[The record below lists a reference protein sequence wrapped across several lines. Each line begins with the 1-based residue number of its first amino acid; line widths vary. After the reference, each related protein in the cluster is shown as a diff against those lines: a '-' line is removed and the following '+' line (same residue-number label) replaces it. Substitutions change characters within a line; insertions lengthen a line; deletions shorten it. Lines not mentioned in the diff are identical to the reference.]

1 MSSGEPNAKYT
12 IDSFLN
18 ALIGANGSDL
28 HCKVGT
34 PPRVRVNGELKPL
47 SIPPLTPEDTLW
59 LLRQTMTSDKFEDFV
74 KNNEADYSYQITG
87 TEHRFRVNAYSSR
100 GTAGLV
106 MRKLASS
113 PPGISELGLPEII
126 NALSLEPRGL
136 VLVTGPTGSGKT
148 TTLSA
153 VIDNINTNKS
163 VNIVTIEDPI
173 EILHKDK
180 KGIVIQ
186 REIGQDSK
194 DFKTAMR
201 AALRQDPDVI
211 LIGEMRD
218 QETVHAALSAAETGH
233 LVLSTLHTMDAEN
246 TINRIVDFFP
256 PNEQTQIRTALSESL
271 RGIVSQRLL
280 KRANNGGRVAA
291 LEILINSGRIREA
304 IIAPNDNPGI
314 NELIADGTYYGMQ
327 TFDMNLFDLIIAG
340 EVTIEDALESSTNPQ
355 DLRVRLRHANLLN

>member
-1 MSSGEPNAKYT
+1 MSLSETEMKYN
-12 IDSFLN
+12 INSFLN
-18 ALIGANGSDL
+18 ALIGVSGSDL

-47 SIPPLTPEDTLW
+47 NIPPLEPEDTLN
-59 LLRQTMTSDKFEDFV
+59 LLSQTIPPDKFEYFV
-74 KNNEADYSYQITG
+74 SNNEADYSYQIPD
-87 TEHRFRVNAYSSR
+87 TEHRFRVNAYRSK
-100 GTAGLV
+100 GHAGIV
-106 MRKLASS
+106 MRKLAAS
-113 PPGISELGLPEII
+113 PPSVSELGLPDII
-126 NALSLEPRGL
+126 DALSLEPRGL

-153 VIDNINTNKS
+153 MIDNINSNKR

-180 KGIVIQ
+180 QGIVIQ

-233 LVLSTLHTMDAEN
+233 LVFSTLHTMDAEN
-246 TINRIVDFFP
+246 TINRIIDFFP
-256 PNEQTQIRTALSESL
+256 PNEQTQIRMALSESL
-271 RGIVSQRLL
+271 KGIVSQRLL
-280 KRANNGGRVAA
+280 KKIDNSGRVAA

-304 IIAPNDNPGI
+304 IIAPNGNPSI

-327 TFDMNLFDLIIAG
+327 TFDMNLFDLIVEN
-340 EVTIEDALESSTNPQ
+340 EVSVEDALAVSTNPQ
-355 DLRVRLRHANLLN
+355 DLQVRLRHANFLT